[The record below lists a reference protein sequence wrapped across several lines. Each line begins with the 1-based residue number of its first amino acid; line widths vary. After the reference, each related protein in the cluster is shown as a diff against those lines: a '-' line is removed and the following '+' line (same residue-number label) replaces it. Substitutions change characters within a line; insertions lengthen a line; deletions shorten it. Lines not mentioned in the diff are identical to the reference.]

1 MVFALHV
8 NREQQKTTTERER
21 EKINVTPALID
32 SFEQKFEYKSD

>member
-8 NREQQKTTTERER
+8 NREQQKTTRER
-21 EKINVTPALID
+21 EKINVTPTLID